1 MKRAMNLPE
10 KIETMGRALTADD
23 LAQLLSVSKVQVYKL
38 ASART
43 IPSFRV
49 GLCLRFDPHS
59 VAAWLRGRVA

>member
-1 MKRAMNLPE
+1 VGLPDQIE
-10 KIETMGRALTADD
+10 KIGHALTADD
-23 LAQLLSVSKVQVYKL
+23 LAQLLSVSKVQVYKM

-59 VAAWLRGRVA
+59 VAAWLRERVA

>member
-1 MKRAMNLPE
+1 VSLAEQIE
-10 KIETMGRALTADD
+10 KMGRALTADD
-23 LAQLLSVSKVQVYKL
+23 LSELLSVSKVQIYKM

-59 VAAWLRGRVA
+59 VAAWLRKKAA

>member
-1 MKRAMNLPE
+1 MSLAEQIE
-10 KIETMGRALTADD
+10 KMGRALTADD
-23 LAQLLSVSKVQVYKL
+23 LSELLSVSKVQIYKM

-59 VAAWLRGRVA
+59 VAAWLREKVA

>member
-1 MKRAMNLPE
+1 MNLPE
-10 KIETMGRALTADD
+10 QIEKMGRALTADD
-23 LAQLLSVSKVQVYKL
+23 LSELLSVSKVQIYKM

-59 VAAWLRGRVA
+59 VAAWLRKKSA

>member
-1 MKRAMNLPE
+1 MSLAEQIE
-10 KIETMGRALTADD
+10 KMGRALTADD
-23 LAQLLSVSKVQVYKL
+23 LSELLSVSKVQIYKM

-59 VAAWLRGRVA
+59 VAAWLRKKAA